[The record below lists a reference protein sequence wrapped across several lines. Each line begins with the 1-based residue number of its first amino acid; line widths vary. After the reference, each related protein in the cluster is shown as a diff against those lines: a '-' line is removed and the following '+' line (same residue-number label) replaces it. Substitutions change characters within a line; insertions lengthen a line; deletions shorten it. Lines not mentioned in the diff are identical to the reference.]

1 MHILEAHHRPTRHYE
16 ARVTERALR
25 SSVEA
30 FLMSWGTETRGAGA
44 THITLRRRDLP
55 FDLQRTEQ
63 AIRAEGWIIVAADD
77 GSLVTC
83 YRRKDAWRFVRRKS
97 HTCTRRRSKRTT

>member
-1 MHILEAHHRPTRHYE
+1 MLTLAAHHQPTRHYE
-16 ARVTERALR
+16 ARATERAFR

-30 FLMSWGTETRGAGA
+30 FLMTWGTETRGAGA

-55 FDLQRTEQ
+55 SELQGTEQ
-63 AIRAEGWIIVAADD
+63 ATRAEGWIIVASDD

-83 YRRKDAWRFVRRKS
+83 YRRNDAWRFVRRKS
-97 HTCTRRRSKRTT
+97 HARSRRRCQRGA